1 MTLVYWHWW
10 AVAAVLLVCEMA
22 LPGVIFL
29 FLAIGAAL
37 VGLVLLI
44 APGTGLEIQ
53 LLILAVTSV
62 IAALALRPIL
72 AARLQTRAHST
83 LNARAA
89 ALIGQVV
96 TLDEPI
102 INGRGRARVGDG
114 SWNVRGPDMVAGA
127 EVRIVAVEGTELLVE
142 PAL

>member
-1 MTLVYWHWW
+1 MIVFWWWW
-10 AVAAVLLVCEMA
+10 AAAAVLLVCEMA

-29 FLAIGAAL
+29 FLAIGAVL
-37 VGLVLLI
+37 VGVVLLL
-44 APGTGLEIQ
+44 APSTGLEIQ
-53 LLILAVTSV
+53 LLIFAVTSV
-62 IAALALRPIL
+62 GAALGLRPIL
-72 AARLQTRAHST
+72 AQRLQTKAHAT

-102 INGRGRARVGDG
+102 INGRGRARVADG

-127 EVRIVAVEGTELLVE
+127 EVRIVRVEGAELVVE
-142 PAL
+142 PAR

>member
-1 MTLVYWHWW
+1 MTIVFWW
-10 AVAAVLLVCEMA
+10 WWVAAAVLLVCELA

-44 APGTGLEIQ
+44 WPATGLEIQ
-53 LLILAVTSV
+53 LLIFAVTSV
-62 IAALALRPIL
+62 AAALVLRPVL
-72 AARLQTRAHST
+72 AQRLQTKAHAT

-89 ALIGQVV
+89 ALIGRVV

-102 INGRGRARVGDG
+102 INGHGRARIGDG
-114 SWNVRGPDMVAGA
+114 SWIVRGPDMVAGA
-127 EVRIVAVEGTELLVE
+127 EVRVVSVEGAELVVE
-142 PAL
+142 PA

>member
-1 MTLVYWHWW
+1 MTIVYWHWW
-10 AVAAVLLVCEMA
+10 ALAAVLLVCEMA

-29 FLAIGAAL
+29 FLAVGAAL

-62 IAALALRPIL
+62 IAALVLRPML
-72 AARLQTRAHST
+72 ASRLQTKAHST

-127 EVRIVAVEGTELLVE
+127 EVRIIAVEGTELLVE
-142 PAL
+142 PAP

>member
-1 MTLVYWHWW
+1 MTVVFWW
-10 AVAAVLLVCEMA
+10 WWVAAAVLLVCELA

-44 APGTGLEIQ
+44 WPTAGLEIQ
-53 LLILAVTSV
+53 LLIFAVTSV
-62 IAALALRPIL
+62 ASALVLRPIL
-72 AARLQTRAHST
+72 AQRLQTRAHAT

-89 ALIGQVV
+89 ALIGRVV

-102 INGRGRARVGDG
+102 INGHGRARIGDS
-114 SWNVRGPDMVAGA
+114 SWVVRGPDMVAGA
-127 EVRIVAVEGTELLVE
+127 EVRVVSVEGAELVVE
-142 PAL
+142 PA

>member
-1 MTLVYWHWW
+1 MTIVFWW
-10 AVAAVLLVCEMA
+10 WWVAAAILLVCEMA

-37 VGLVLLI
+37 VGVVLLV
-44 APGTGLEIQ
+44 APSTGLEIQ
-53 LLILAVTSV
+53 LLIFAAVSV
-62 IAALALRPIL
+62 AAALLLRPIL
-72 AARLQTRAHST
+72 VQRLHSKAHST

-102 INGRGRARVGDG
+102 INGRGRARVGDS
-114 SWNVRGPDMVAGA
+114 SWSVRGPDMVAGA
-127 EVRIVAVEGTELLVE
+127 EVRIVNVDGAELLVE
-142 PAL
+142 PR